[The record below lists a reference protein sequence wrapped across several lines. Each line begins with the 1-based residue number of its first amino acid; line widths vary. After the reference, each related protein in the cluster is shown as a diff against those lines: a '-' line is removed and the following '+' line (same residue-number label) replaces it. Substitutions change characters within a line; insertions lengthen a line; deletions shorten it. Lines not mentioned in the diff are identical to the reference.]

1 MGLPLTVSEANSQ
14 ERAILLSITDK
25 PVWQCWNSLWH
36 FCWTVHALVCGR
48 VHTIHDLWHHDLQ
61 LPWPCPWSQVQAWNY
76 PTLSTVFWRMENKL
90 DHKNER
96 NTTTS
101 LVTPQSNLMCI
112 YFLSSNFS
120 IMFLLGFIN
129 PQCLHSQQN
138 FFITYFI
145 SPPFSDF
152 SNLLA
157 LYFSKIF
164 FLASHFCIFYSHP
177 HFSYFFLTSFIL
189 IFFSAPLALIFCF
202 LSLLHAHTHF
212 SKHST
217 FL

>member
-1 MGLPLTVSEANSQ
+1 MKETQQHLLLHR
-14 ERAILLSITDK
+14 RATS
-25 PVWQCWNSLWH
+25 C
-36 FCWTVHALVCGR
+36 
-48 VHTIHDLWHHDLQ
+48 
-61 LPWPCPWSQVQAWNY
+61 
-76 PTLSTVFWRMENKL
+76 VF
-90 DHKNER
+90 
-96 NTTTS
+96 TFSAQTS
-101 LVTPQSNLMCI
+101 PSC
-112 YFLSSNFS
+112 S
-120 IMFLLGFIN
+120 FLLGFIN

-164 FLASHFCIFYSHP
+164 FLASHFCIFCSHP

-189 IFFSAPLALIFCF
+189 IFFSAQLALIFCF

>member
-1 MGLPLTVSEANSQ
+1 MSTARQMADGATVFVHAAQILLVWSMGLPLTVSEANSQ

-120 IMFLLGFIN
+120 IMFLPSRL
-129 PQCLHSQQN
+129 
-138 FFITYFI
+138 YK
-145 SPPFSDF
+145 SPMS
-152 SNLLA
+152 SL
-157 LYFSKIF
+157 
-164 FLASHFCIFYSHP
+164 
-177 HFSYFFLTSFIL
+177 
-189 IFFSAPLALIFCF
+189 SAK
-202 LSLLHAHTHF
+202 LLHHLF
-212 SKHST
+212 YQSSI
-217 FL
+217 FWFF